1 MPSRSAARA
10 KPGRGARALV
20 TSLAIG
26 VGLLAAWV
34 LVANTILREAP
45 PSRDVVAAL
54 LAARDAAP
62 APTLAMLRPPA
73 VPDEPLA
80 AGATPPVP
88 VVSAAPPPLPPT
100 DTRTGPA
107 AVPETAAPGTT
118 PSATTPP
125 ATIVLA
131 AADVRD
137 ATGSLAP
144 PSPAASPPM
153 PFGAVNAPAESLAPD
168 SLTSNEAAEAPL
180 AGVVPL
186 PRKRPPSV
194 AIPLPRPR
202 PEIDPAA
209 TAATGLTLTPVDIEK
224 HQPM

>member
-80 AGATPPVP
+80 AGAAPPVP

-107 AVPETAAPGTT
+107 AAPETAAPGTT
-118 PSATTPP
+118 APP

-168 SLTSNEAAEAPL
+168 SLTSDEAAEAPL

-209 TAATGLTLTPVDIEK
+209 TAATGVTLTPVDIEK